1 MRAGRG
7 LAPHAFLTSQKI
19 RNHLMI
25 ESSIHVLL
33 VDDDIAYTK
42 IVKQSLTSLTGK
54 QFYVTVA
61 HTGPDAIVTL
71 TRDES
76 IDIVLLDYFL
86 GGTNGLDVA
95 KEIRALEITT
105 PIVFVTWN
113 MDFELAVEG
122 IQLGVED
129 YLVKDEIAT
138 SVLPSTIINS
148 LQRSA
153 LKKKIAAELKNTQV
167 IRQRAEAIKE
177 LVVTVCHE
185 FNNPLAAIKI
195 SSEIILRGAVPNQDR
210 LLMENLLRQT
220 KVIEKEV
227 MKLRDISIAP

>member
-1 MRAGRG
+1 
-7 LAPHAFLTSQKI
+7 
-19 RNHLMI
+19 MI
-25 ESSIHVLL
+25 DSSVHVLL

-42 IVKQSLTSLTGK
+42 IVQQSLTSFTGK
-54 QFYVTVA
+54 QFAVSVTHNGADAVA
-61 HTGPDAIVTL
+61 ALKADK
-71 TRDES
+71 S

-95 KEIRALEITT
+95 KEIRSLEIQT
-105 PIVFVTWN
+105 PIIFVTWN
-113 MDFELAVEG
+113 KDFELAVEG

-138 SVLPSTIINS
+138 SILPNTIVNS

-153 LKKKIAAELKNTQV
+153 LKNKIAAERKNTQL
-167 IRQRAEAIKE
+167 IRKRAEAIKE

-195 SSEIILRGAVPNQDR
+195 SCEIISRGAITPRDR
-210 LLMENLLRQT
+210 VLMENLNRQT
-220 KVIEKEV
+220 KSIEKEI
-227 MKLRDISIAP
+227 MKLKDISITP

>member
-1 MRAGRG
+1 
-7 LAPHAFLTSQKI
+7 
-19 RNHLMI
+19 MI
-25 ESSIHVLL
+25 DTSIHVLL
-33 VDDDIAYTK
+33 VDDDVAYTK
-42 IVKQSLTSLTGK
+42 IVHQSLTSFTGK
-54 QFYVTVA
+54 QFSVTVT
-61 HTGPDAIVTL
+61 HTGPDAVAAL
-71 TRDES
+71 SRDKS

-95 KEIRALEITT
+95 KEIRGLEIMT

-113 MDFELAVEG
+113 KDFELAVEG

-138 SVLPSTIINS
+138 SILPNTIINS
-148 LQRSA
+148 LQRAA
-153 LKKKIAAELKNTQV
+153 LKNKIAAERKNTQL

-195 SSEIILRGAVPNQDR
+195 SCEIISRGAITPHDR
-210 LLMENLLRQT
+210 ILMENLNRQT
-220 KVIEKEV
+220 KSIEKEI
-227 MKLRDISIAP
+227 MKLKDISITP

>member
-1 MRAGRG
+1 
-7 LAPHAFLTSQKI
+7 
-19 RNHLMI
+19 MI
-25 ESSIHVLL
+25 DSSIHVLL

-42 IVKQSLTSLTGK
+42 IVHQSLTSFTGK
-54 QFYVTVA
+54 QFTVTIT
-61 HTGPDAIVTL
+61 HTGPDAIAAL
-71 TRDES
+71 RRDPS

-95 KEIRALEITT
+95 KEIRALDIDT

-113 MDFELAVEG
+113 KDFELAVEC

-138 SVLPSTIINS
+138 SILPTTIINS
-148 LQRSA
+148 LQRAA
-153 LKKKIAAELKNTQV
+153 LKNRIAAERKNTQI
-167 IRQRAEAIKE
+167 IRKRAEAIKE

-195 SSEIILRGAVPNQDR
+195 SCEIISRGAITPHDR
-210 LLMENLLRQT
+210 VLIENMNKQT
-220 KVIEKEV
+220 RSIEKEV
-227 MKLRDISIAP
+227 MKLKDISITP

>member
-1 MRAGRG
+1 
-7 LAPHAFLTSQKI
+7 
-19 RNHLMI
+19 MI
-25 ESSIHVLL
+25 DSSIHVLL

-42 IVKQSLTSLTGK
+42 IVHQSLTSFTGK
-54 QFYVTVA
+54 QFTVTIT
-61 HTGPDAIVTL
+61 HSGPDAIAAL
-71 TRDES
+71 RGDPS

-95 KEIRALEITT
+95 KEIRALEIGT

-113 MDFELAVEG
+113 KDFELAVEC

-138 SVLPSTIINS
+138 SILPTTIINS
-148 LQRSA
+148 LQRVA
-153 LKKKIAAELKNTQV
+153 LKNRIAAERKNTQL
-167 IRQRAEAIKE
+167 IRKRAEAIKE

-195 SSEIILRGAVPNQDR
+195 SCEIIARGAITPHDR
-210 LLMENLLRQT
+210 VLIENMNKQT
-220 KVIEKEV
+220 RSIEKEV
-227 MKLRDISIAP
+227 MKLKDISITP